1 MKIINTIGIC
11 STALICSCNTPTTNT
26 SFLNEQQKDF
36 PNLINIKNAP
46 SEQHEYDLYLFSDL
60 GAWSGYALPENE
72 SSYNAGAFIG
82 PMVMTGRGWLA
93 QSLAEPDLSIN
104 GKKFDFARNIQTSEY
119 LPGKLI
125 QTYKNGNLKF
135 VTELCFA
142 TSRSAVVRSTITNL
156 TEAPLNISLK
166 WKGGVFEKT
175 AKLDAK
181 DNQINIFYPFY
192 KYGTKE
198 NDKPKTSPVDNV
210 NISISFNTAE
220 NVVTNGKD
228 SLFVNEKNNYTLE
241 PGKQYQSSYIET
253 LVLKDEDIN
262 KEKDCLSNIS
272 IDECFIKNETRWNG
286 YITKLMDSDSPY
298 MKENSYRNIAVK
310 AMMTLNSNWRSSAG
324 DILRGCSFPSYV
336 GFIGGCWSW
345 DAWQIASGNV
355 LYNPEGAKSE
365 MLALFDYQADNGMV
379 PDFINYN
386 KKRNNWRDSKP
397 PVASWGAMNVYK
409 ATGDKK
415 FLEEIFD
422 KLYKFHN
429 WWYNDRDHNKN
440 GICEYGSTDGSLIAA
455 AWESGMDNGVRFDD
469 TEILNNGRDDAWSMN
484 QESICLN
491 SFLYID
497 KKLLAEMASI
507 LGKNDIAEKLN
518 KDAEFIK
525 EYVQK
530 NMYDEETGFFYD
542 VKIDSEEKVKVMGAE
557 GWLPLWAGIATK
569 EQAESVKQNM
579 MNENHFN
586 SHLPLGTLDIS
597 HPALRPTRGYWR
609 GPVWFNQV
617 YFGIIG
623 LKNYGYEKEADYL
636 TRKFMNNAQGLMTD
650 GPIHENYNPLTGE
663 ALNAP
668 NFGWSSALILK
679 LLVNK

>member
-1 MKIINTIGIC
+1 
-11 STALICSCNTPTTNT
+11 
-26 SFLNEQQKDF
+26 
-36 PNLINIKNAP
+36 
-46 SEQHEYDLYLFSDL
+46 
-60 GAWSGYALPENE
+60 
-72 SSYNAGAFIG
+72 
-82 PMVMTGRGWLA
+82 
-93 QSLAEPDLSIN
+93 
-104 GKKFDFARNIQTSEY
+104 
-119 LPGKLI
+119 
-125 QTYKNGNLKF
+125 
-135 VTELCFA
+135 
-142 TSRSAVVRSTITNL
+142 
-156 TEAPLNISLK
+156 
-166 WKGGVFEKT
+166 
-175 AKLDAK
+175 
-181 DNQINIFYPFY
+181 
-192 KYGTKE
+192 
-198 NDKPKTSPVDNV
+198 
-210 NISISFNTAE
+210 
-220 NVVTNGKD
+220 
-228 SLFVNEKNNYTLE
+228 
-241 PGKQYQSSYIET
+241 
-253 LVLKDEDIN
+253 
-262 KEKDCLSNIS
+262 
-272 IDECFIKNETRWNG
+272 
-286 YITKLMDSDSPY
+286 MDSDSPY

-497 KKLLAEMASI
+497 KKVLAEMASI
-507 LGKNDIAEKLN
+507 LGKTDIAEKLN

>member
-1 MKIINTIGIC
+1 M
-11 STALICSCNTPTTNT
+11 
-26 SFLNEQQKDF
+26 
-36 PNLINIKNAP
+36 
-46 SEQHEYDLYLFSDL
+46 
-60 GAWSGYALPENE
+60 
-72 SSYNAGAFIG
+72 
-82 PMVMTGRGWLA
+82 
-93 QSLAEPDLSIN
+93 
-104 GKKFDFARNIQTSEY
+104 
-119 LPGKLI
+119 
-125 QTYKNGNLKF
+125 
-135 VTELCFA
+135 TELCFA

-156 TEAPLNISLK
+156 TKAPLNISLK

-455 AWESGMDNGVRFDD
+455 AWESGMDNGVRFDN

-497 KKLLAEMASI
+497 KKVLAEMASI
-507 LGKNDIAEKLN
+507 LGKTDIAEKLN